1 MSDMFPVTAIAEP
14 KSIRLRDREVA
25 YLLKRTR
32 QRRSIMLTVDEHGLT
47 VSAPWR
53 SSDRRIAG
61 VIRDAEVWVLK
72 KLDVWSAYPAR
83 SQTWQ
88 SGDTIKYLGR
98 DLTLELGAGRTA
110 AWLEGDCLRF
120 SLAEPASAESVKA
133 AIVKWYRTRA
143 QPYFAERVNE
153 FAPILGVA
161 LPRLLL
167 SSART
172 RWGSCNA
179 RREVRLN
186 WRLMQATA
194 PTVDYVVVHELAHLV
209 EMNHSRKFWKLVA
222 TACPHYREAC
232 AELNS
237 MGVYYMDI

>member
-32 QRRSIMLTVDEHGLT
+32 QRRSIMLTVDENGLT

-61 VIRDAEVWVLK
+61 VIRDAEGWVLK

-88 SGDTIKYLGR
+88 HGDTIKYLGR
-98 DLTLELGAGRTA
+98 DLAFELATGANA
-110 AWLEGDCLRF
+110 ASLEGERLLI
-120 SLAEPASAESVKA
+120 SLADPHNEEAVKA
-133 AIVKWYRTRA
+133 AIVKWYRVRA
-143 QPYFAERVNE
+143 LPYFVDRVNE
-153 FAPILGVA
+153 FAPVLGVA
-161 LPRLLL
+161 MPRLLL
-167 SSART
+167 SNART

-194 PTVDYVVVHELAHLV
+194 PAIDYVVVHELAHLV

-232 AELNS
+232 TELNS

>member
-14 KSIRLRDREVA
+14 KSIRLHDREVA

-61 VIRDAEVWVLK
+61 VIRDAEGWVLK

-83 SQTWQ
+83 TQTWQ

-98 DLTLELGAGRTA
+98 DLTLELGTGNPA
-110 AWLEGDCLRF
+110 AMLEGDRLQF
-120 SLAEPASAESVKA
+120 SLADPGNAEAVKA
-133 AIVKWYRTRA
+133 AIIKWYRVRA
-143 QPYFAERVNE
+143 QPHYLDRVNE
-153 FAPILGVA
+153 FAPILGVTM
-161 LPRLLL
+161 PRLLL
-167 SSART
+167 SNART

-179 RREVRLN
+179 KREVRLN
-186 WRLMQATA
+186 WRLLQATPPA
-194 PTVDYVVVHELAHLV
+194 IDYVVVHELAHLV

>member
-1 MSDMFPVTAIAEP
+1 MNDMFPVTAVAEP

-32 QRRSIMLTVDEHGLT
+32 QRRSIMLTVDENGLT

-61 VIRDAEVWVLK
+61 VIRDAEGWVLK

-83 SQTWQ
+83 IQTWR
-88 SGDTIKYLGR
+88 SGDTIKYLGG
-98 DLTLELGAGRTA
+98 DLTLELSPGAATT
-110 AWLEGDCLRF
+110 LQEGERLRI
-120 SLAEPASAESVKA
+120 SLAHPDDTEAVKA
-133 AIVKWYRTRA
+133 ALIKWYRTRA
-143 QPYFAERVNE
+143 KPYFAERVSE
-153 FAPILGVA
+153 FAPVLGVA
-161 LPRLLL
+161 MPRLLL

-194 PTVDYVVVHELAHLV
+194 PAIDYVVVHELAHLV

-222 TACPHYREAC
+222 LVCPHYREAC

>member
-14 KSIRLRDREVA
+14 KSIRLQDREVA

-61 VIRDAEVWVLK
+61 VIRDAEGWVLN

-83 SQTWQ
+83 TQTWLP
-88 SGDTIKYLGR
+88 GDTIKYLGR
-98 DLTLELGAGRTA
+98 DLTLELDAGANATLR
-110 AWLEGDCLRF
+110 EGDCLRM
-120 SLAEPASAESVKA
+120 SLTDPGDAEAVKA
-133 AIVKWYRTRA
+133 AIVKWYRAHA
-143 QPYFAERVNE
+143 QPHFADRVNE

-161 LPRLLL
+161 MPRLLL

-186 WRLMQATA
+186 WRLLQATTLA
-194 PTVDYVVVHELAHLV
+194 IDYVVVHELAHLV

-222 TACPHYREAC
+222 SACPRYRDAC

>member
-14 KSIRLRDREVA
+14 KSIQLRDREVA

-32 QRRSIMLTVDEHGLT
+32 QRRSIMLTVDENGLT

-61 VIRDAEVWVLK
+61 VIRDAEGWVLK

-83 SQTWQ
+83 TQTW
-88 SGDTIKYLGR
+88 SDGDTIKYLGG
-98 DLTLELGAGRTA
+98 DLTLELEQGAA
-110 AWLEGDCLRF
+110 ATLQEGERLRI
-120 SLAEPASAESVKA
+120 SLTHPDDKEAVKA
-133 AIVKWYRTRA
+133 AILKWYRARA
-143 QPYFAERVNE
+143 LPHFMDRVQV
-153 FAPILGVA
+153 FAPVIGVPM
-161 LPRLLL
+161 PRLLL

-179 RREVRLN
+179 RGEVRLN
-186 WRLMQATA
+186 WRLIQATA
-194 PTVDYVVVHELAHLV
+194 PAIDYVAVHELAHLV

-222 TACPHYREAC
+222 QACPHYREAC

-237 MGVYYMDI
+237 MGVYFMDI